1 MVVRAARVWGV
12 DDNDVRRGER
22 NPMSDPTTLRALTGM
37 PATPASLADS
47 TLIMI
52 DLQNTYTRGVMELE
66 GVQPALDQA
75 AELLDRARTAGIPV
89 IHIQHDA
96 GEGTPYD
103 VRAEIGAIVDR
114 VAPRDGEPVIVKN
127 YPNSF
132 TATDL
137 NDRLAP
143 GSNLVLAGFMTHM
156 CVNSTARGAFSLG
169 HSPTV
174 VAGAT
179 ATRALPGADGEP
191 VSASALQAASLAAI
205 ADLFGVVVPK
215 SSEIPD

>member
-1 MVVRAARVWGV
+1 
-12 DDNDVRRGER
+12 
-22 NPMSDPTTLRALTGM
+22 MSDPTTLRTLTGM
-37 PATPASLADS
+37 PAAPASLADS
-47 TLIMI
+47 TLVMI
-52 DLQNTYTRGVMELE
+52 DLQNTYTRGVMELD
-66 GVQPALDQA
+66 GVQPAIDQA

-96 GEGTPYD
+96 GAGTPYD

-169 HSPTV
+169 HSPVV
-174 VAGAT
+174 VADAT
-179 ATRALPGADGEP
+179 ATRALPGADGGEP
-191 VSASALQAASLAAI
+191 VAAGALQAASLAAI
-205 ADLFGVVVPK
+205 ADLFGLVVPG
-215 SSEIPD
+215 SGAIPD

>member
-1 MVVRAARVWGV
+1 
-12 DDNDVRRGER
+12 
-22 NPMSDPTTLRALTGM
+22 MSEPTTLRTLAGM
-37 PATPASLADS
+37 PAAPARLADS

-66 GVQPALDQA
+66 GVQAAIDEA
-75 AELLDRARTAGIPV
+75 AELLDRARSAGIPV
-89 IHIQHDA
+89 LHIQHDD
-96 GEGTPYD
+96 GVDSLYD
-103 VRAEIGAIVDR
+103 VRGESGAIVDR
-114 VAPRDGEPVIVKN
+114 VAPRDGEIVIVKN

-132 TATDL
+132 VATDL

-156 CVNSTARGAFSLG
+156 CINSTARGAFSLG

-174 VAGAT
+174 VSGAT

-191 VSASALQAASLAAI
+191 VSAAALQAASLAAM
-205 ADLFGVVVPK
+205 ADLFAVVVPK

>member
-1 MVVRAARVWGV
+1 
-12 DDNDVRRGER
+12 
-22 NPMSDPTTLRALTGM
+22 MSEPTTLRALTGM
-37 PATPASLADS
+37 PATPAGLADS

-75 AELLDRARTAGIPV
+75 AELLDRARSAGIPV

-96 GEGTPYD
+96 GVGTPYD

-132 TATDL
+132 TGTDL

-169 HSPTV
+169 HTPTV
-174 VAGAT
+174 VSGAT

-191 VSASALQAASLAAI
+191 VSAAALQAASLAAL
-205 ADLFGVVVPK
+205 ADLFALVVPK
-215 SSEIPD
+215 SGAIPD